1 MLKNRIKDV
10 KKEDVKKN
18 RIKEGRIELM
28 NQGLLSNEL
37 KTEGTMNKQTHSE
50 EKKRGK
56 NDK

>member
-37 KTEGTMNKQTHSE
+37 KTEGTMKKINKQTHSE
-50 EKKRGK
+50 EK
-56 NDK
+56 N

>member
-37 KTEGTMNKQTHSE
+37 KTEGTMKKINKQTHSE
-50 EKKRGK
+50 ENK
-56 NDK
+56 